1 MRTLNSKILTEL
13 RRQILTASAHSKEG
27 HVPSAF
33 SILEILFVVYVV
45 IPSKHNLIAGKD
57 YDFILSKGHGSLAL
71 YAVLNAAGTIN
82 DDWINDF
89 CREKS
94 KYGGHP
100 DKQKIPGVV
109 ASTGSLGHG
118 LPIAVGRVL
127 ANRNK
132 LISQRSYC
140 LVGDGELN
148 EGSIW
153 ESLLLIERFNL
164 FEFCLIIDQNNST
177 TRAVPVS
184 GLQNKLTSFGCKVVV
199 VDGHDTEALEKV
211 LTEPLGTK
219 PIAIIAETVKG
230 KGLEAMENTFE
241 WHHRSPNEFEL
252 ANFLGELK

>member
-1 MRTLNSKILTEL
+1 MIFYGINISNLLKYDKLLSNPPPYFDFNNILNII
-13 RRQILTASAHSKEG
+13 Q
-27 HVPSAF
+27 
-33 SILEILFVVYVV
+33 
-45 IPSKHNLIAGKD
+45 D

-164 FEFCLIIDQNNST
+164 FELCLIYFI
-177 TRAVPVS
+177 
-184 GLQNKLTSFGCKVVV
+184 F
-199 VDGHDTEALEKV
+199 
-211 LTEPLGTK
+211 
-219 PIAIIAETVKG
+219 
-230 KGLEAMENTFE
+230 
-241 WHHRSPNEFEL
+241 
-252 ANFLGELK
+252 